1 MQETSANFYKILADI
16 RDTLTGGIRRHLQT
30 RRSSATCDVPPNTKV
45 FGYMRHLQTRRC
57 SATCDV
63 PNTKV
68 FGYMRCASKHEGVRL
83 HAAPPNTK
91 VFGYMRCAKHE
102 GVRLHAMCLQTR
114 RSSATC
120 GVVWCG
126 VVRCSRHE
134 GVWLQMPQHIDRS
147 SSPFSRRTRR
157 SPRISGWR

>member
-68 FGYMRCASKHEGVRL
+68 FGYMRCAFKHEGVRL
-83 HAAPPNTK
+83 RAGWCGAGWCGAPDTK
-91 VFGYMRCAKHE
+91 VFGYRCRSISIDL
-102 GVRLHAMCLQTR
+102 VRRFLDELDAALVFR
-114 RSSATC
+114 DGDDGER
-120 GVVWCG
+120 
-126 VVRCSRHE
+126 
-134 GVWLQMPQHIDRS
+134 
-147 SSPFSRRTRR
+147 
-157 SPRISGWR
+157 